1 VTHVLHKC
9 RECGITDIE
18 PGIEIGGEM
27 LCWAD
32 DDLCSFCQDRLHD
45 ALERDACRYRHLRNR
60 QTRPV
65 DIAVGG
71 VFAGRVPD
79 NTILGGEDLDRA
91 IDAEMG
97 LDLPQVETLE
107 KRLAGCLATCI
118 DTALLS
124 GRDEC
129 GGFSSPLDIRLGFF
143 RPEIA
148 NRAAELLE
156 EAGL

>member
-1 VTHVLHKC
+1 MKKALYEC

-18 PGIEIGGEM
+18 PGIEIGGEV

-32 DDLCSFCQDRLHD
+32 DDLCSFCQDRLQD
-45 ALERDACRYRHLRNR
+45 GLERDAARYRHLRNR
-60 QTRPV
+60 QTRPI

-91 IDAEMG
+91 IDGEMG

-107 KRLAGCLATCI
+107 KRLADCLAACI
-118 DTALLS
+118 D
-124 GRDEC
+124 
-129 GGFSSPLDIRLGFF
+129 SPLLTGFLGGDGRIPTEVRLDFF
-143 RPEIA
+143 RPDIGD
-148 NRAAELLE
+148 RAAELL
-156 EAGL
+156 

>member
-1 VTHVLHKC
+1 VIQVIHEC

-18 PGIEIGGEM
+18 PGIEIGGEI

-32 DDLCSFCQDRLHD
+32 DDLCSFCQDRLQAAHD
-45 ALERDACRYRHLRNR
+45 RDAARYRHLRAR
-60 QTRPV
+60 QIRPI

-71 VFAGRVPD
+71 VFAGRIPSNV
-79 NTILGGEDLDRA
+79 ILGGEDLDRA

-97 LDLPQVETLE
+97 LDIPQVEPLE
-107 KRLAGCLATCI
+107 KRLADCLAECI
-118 DTALLS
+118 DTALFS

-143 RPEIA
+143 QPEIA

-156 EAGL
+156 EAGQ

>member
-1 VTHVLHKC
+1 MKQTLHKC

-32 DDLCSFCQDRLHD
+32 DDLCSFCQDRLQD
-45 ALERDACRYRHLRNR
+45 GLERDATRYRHLRNR

-71 VFAGRVPD
+71 VFAGRIPNNV
-79 NTILGGEDLDRA
+79 ILGGEDLDRA

-97 LDLPQVETLE
+97 LDIPQVEPLE
-107 KRLAGCLATCI
+107 KRLADCLATCI

-143 RPEIA
+143 QPEIA

-156 EAGL
+156 ETGR